1 MDRRLA
7 TVLLLAA
14 AVGVARASAHFIR
27 LALVAVMGL
36 AGMYMLHVLAQD
48 YNAIRQPVKAK
59 VASAIL
65 RSVIAKRSAADSTV
79 VGEAE
84 AVAAGA
90 AGASAGRPSLDW
102 GRVLRADPAGC
113 ARRVLCELAAKPEVR
128 LGDADRR
135 LLALVTNH
143 SLDVCIVGQREVRA
157 RYLGPGRRRV
167 PHAQISAASAAFP
180 ERCGSG
186 GDKSV
191 PATPRRP
198 DRPAIRRGRAPASVS
213 TVSGHRDR

>member
-1 MDRRLA
+1 MDRHLA

-65 RSVIAKRSAADSTV
+65 RSVIAKRSAADSPV
-79 VGEAE
+79 VGEA
-84 AVAAGA
+84 AA
-90 AGASAGRPSLDW
+90 W

-113 ARRVLCELAAKPEVR
+113 ARRVLCELAAKPELR
-128 LGDADRR
+128 LSDADRR
-135 LLALVTNH
+135 LLALVTCVH
-143 SLDVCIVGQREVRA
+143 LPAQSLLA
-157 RYLGPGRRRV
+157 L
-167 PHAQISAASAAFP
+167 F
-180 ERCGSG
+180 
-186 GDKSV
+186 
-191 PATPRRP
+191 
-198 DRPAIRRGRAPASVS
+198 
-213 TVSGHRDR
+213 

>member
-7 TVLLLAA
+7 TLLLLAA

-65 RSVIAKRSAADSTV
+65 RSVIAKRSAADSPV
-79 VGEAE
+79 FGE
-84 AVAAGA
+84 AAGA
-90 AGASAGRPSLDW
+90 AAGRPSLDW

-113 ARRVLCELAAKPEVR
+113 ARRVLCELAAEPQLR
-128 LGDADRR
+128 LSDADRR
-135 LLALVTNH
+135 LLALVTDGGGGGRGDVSWRAFWRAVEVGRASADRAACWAAFRGCPH
-143 SLDVCIVGQREVRA
+143 STALILAAVRA
-157 RYLGPGRRRV
+157 
-167 PHAQISAASAAFP
+167 ASTA
-180 ERCGSG
+180 
-186 GDKSV
+186 DL
-191 PATPRRP
+191 
-198 DRPAIRRGRAPASVS
+198 
-213 TVSGHRDR
+213 